1 MVIVA
6 LLLLRRSETDFCL
19 ILIWRPYDSGYTT
32 CLSHSRGECE
42 RRVILNASI
51 FCDFLRRSSLERHIS
66 EPPFLLQTPKS
77 SSKKGGLREMLPV
90 GTKSPEM
97 KLRPQRDGAST
108 AVYAATG
115 RSKIWGMRGT
125 GAGHGSQCLTDPELL
140 MVFCARDPLLN
151 FGTSHYL
158 NTSHISCS
166 VRHSLSAVYYQK
178 LLFKSRRRK
187 KCYNLKIQNSM
198 KT

>member
-1 MVIVA
+1 
-6 LLLLRRSETDFCL
+6 
-19 ILIWRPYDSGYTT
+19 
-32 CLSHSRGECE
+32 
-42 RRVILNASI
+42 
-51 FCDFLRRSSLERHIS
+51 
-66 EPPFLLQTPKS
+66 
-77 SSKKGGLREMLPV
+77 MLPV

-158 NTSHISCS
+158 NTSTS
-166 VRHSLSAVYYQK
+166 VVVYDIHSQ
-178 LLFKSRRRK
+178 LFIIRNSYLNLEKEKSIITSR
-187 KCYNLKIQNSM
+187 YKIA
-198 KT
+198 